1 MGSISV
7 NHKPVVEKDGS
18 RNGRESA
25 TPDEE
30 HPLLLSEEFNSPE
43 LQELST
49 ILFGMGLEKEEVL
62 LFTMRNI
69 SLEKFLRL
77 TDEDLQHVGITD
89 PDKRR
94 SLLYGINTLRS
105 NNVKEQRKEEF
116 IIQEHLS
123 QEDFLVILTN
133 TCTHLN
139 TMGKAMPYIQRKLE
153 EIGLNQFLNNAIS
166 ARHTLV
172 VVAEKGIEQANQVCW
187 QLQALQDE
195 VKQYR
200 KQRSSKKRVKS
211 GPLIAVLLTAT
222 TFCCVM
228 LWKIRS
234 GS

>member
-116 IIQEHLS
+116 IIQEHLRK
-123 QEDFLVILTN
+123 T
-133 TCTHLN
+133 TT
-139 TMGKAMPYIQRKLE
+139 RKLRTKCSALLLQR
-153 EIGLNQFLNNAIS
+153 GLSCQLFKPKEGRKWSSVGRFLP
-166 ARHTLV
+166 TLSPHFV
-172 VVAEKGIEQANQVCW
+172 PSN
-187 QLQALQDE
+187 
-195 VKQYR
+195 
-200 KQRSSKKRVKS
+200 S
-211 GPLIAVLLTAT
+211 GPGGFLGNINKYMYSFEYHGQGNALHSEKT
-222 TFCCVM
+222 
-228 LWKIRS
+228 
-234 GS
+234 